1 MSATLS
7 DSARFV
13 SLKKKFKQTQSKPG
27 SVCLQLLRISLNFP
41 NGSRLSASDRSSFTQ
56 GRKWGRRKDRK
67 KKKKKEAYVS
77 KITTGQI
84 FSGTLAFI
92 EKSLTV

>member
-67 KKKKKEAYVS
+67 KKKRLM
-77 KITTGQI
+77 
-84 FSGTLAFI
+84 FLR
-92 EKSLTV
+92 SLQAKYSQAPWLLQRNP

>member
-1 MSATLS
+1 MGTG
-7 DSARFV
+7 
-13 SLKKKFKQTQSKPG
+13 SLYQTDPHSHRG
-27 SVCLQLLRISLNFP
+27 E
-41 NGSRLSASDRSSFTQ
+41 NGGEEKTE
-56 GRKWGRRKDRK
+56 
-67 KKKKKEAYVS
+67 KKKEAYVS

>member
-1 MSATLS
+1 MSPATKDL
-7 DSARFV
+7 
-13 SLKKKFKQTQSKPG
+13 LKFPQWVQALCIRQILIHTGEKMGEKKRQE
-27 SVCLQLLRISLNFP
+27 
-41 NGSRLSASDRSSFTQ
+41 
-56 GRKWGRRKDRK
+56 

>member
-1 MSATLS
+1 MSPATKDL
-7 DSARFV
+7 
-13 SLKKKFKQTQSKPG
+13 LKFPQWVQALCIRQILIHTGEKMGEKKRQ
-27 SVCLQLLRISLNFP
+27 
-41 NGSRLSASDRSSFTQ
+41 
-56 GRKWGRRKDRK
+56 
-67 KKKKKEAYVS
+67 KKKKEAYVS

>member
-1 MSATLS
+1 MG
-7 DSARFV
+7 
-13 SLKKKFKQTQSKPG
+13 PG
-27 SVCLQLLRISLNFP
+27 SLHQTDPHSHRGE
-41 NGSRLSASDRSSFTQ
+41 NGGEEKT
-56 GRKWGRRKDRK
+56 G